1 MEKRQYAPQ
10 ICTRADV
17 KQPRIAV
24 IFRCK
29 GKRVHPD
36 EKAAR
41 HPDVYVLWQEN
52 AWADTTVSVN
62 WVNTTLK
69 PVVENLEKHELFAD
83 NLNAQQRDEFKKA
96 VSNLKGVVWYGLKH
110 ASDLWQVIDAGIAQT
125 WKVLTGHNHQKCWMN
140 GTRLTFGLDIKRVSR
155 QWNVEYSSH
164 SGSEM
169 HGKNYVAV
177 NTITSANAVGKKLA
191 V

>member
-36 EKAAR
+36 EKAAW
-41 HPDVYVLWQEN
+41 HPDVDVLWQEN
-52 AWADTTVSVN
+52 AWADTTVLVN

-69 PVVENLEKHELFAD
+69 PVVENLEKHE
-83 NLNAQQRDEFKKA
+83 
-96 VSNLKGVVWYGLKH
+96 
-110 ASDLWQVIDAGIAQT
+110 
-125 WKVLTGHNHQKCWMN
+125 
-140 GTRLTFGLDIKRVSR
+140 
-155 QWNVEYSSH
+155 
-164 SGSEM
+164 
-169 HGKNYVAV
+169 
-177 NTITSANAVGKKLA
+177 
-191 V
+191 